1 MDNLARPRRHSLAQ
15 VTENLEKGNGA
26 LPILLHDEQFGKE
39 FTGNL
44 QSFSQSLDSIG
55 RKLDDGQGTA
65 GKLINDPSLFDAA
78 NRLVVGVNESAIL
91 RWLIKDRQ
99 KAGIKKEYNEYQQP
113 SAPDGDARARPPDT
127 PAPATPE

>member
-1 MDNLARPRRHSLAQ
+1 M
-15 VTENLEKGNGA
+15 
-26 LPILLHDEQFGKE
+26 PILLNDPQFGKA
-39 FTGNL
+39 FTANL

-78 NRLVVGVNESAIL
+78 NRLVVGVDESAIL

-99 KAGIKKEYNEYQQP
+99 KAGIKKEYDDYRP
-113 SAPDGDARARPPDT
+113 HRRRPRPPSPRRRPT
-127 PAPATPE
+127 PAPATAE